1 MSASSEGGLIVP
13 WIARGR
19 SSTLNV
25 SSVMSQ
31 ALKP

>member
-1 MSASSEGGLIVP
+1 MSASSERDLIIP
-13 WIARGR
+13 CIARGR
-19 SSTLNV
+19 SRTLNV